1 MNVLD
6 NFIIVSLHVL
16 CFIAGLKVANYYNR
30 KSQLETKDAL
40 EKQFLRLRVRADAD
54 DPCKP
59 YIGPQ
64 VARYNTQRLQPLNT
78 GDTDG
83 DNLRP
88 ITPEFMEHLKQNGQA
103 ATKFRKSDIAK

>member
-1 MNVLD
+1 MKILD
-6 NFIIVSLHVL
+6 NLIIVTLHVL

-30 KSQLETKDAL
+30 KAQLETKEAL

-64 VARYNTQRLQPLNT
+64 VVRYNTQVPLNT